1 MSALSDLHAAVRSAA
16 TAVADGAQGAT
27 VDKATLER
35 PKQADHGDF
44 ATNAAMVLTKALKR
58 PPRDIAADLAARL
71 QADLGPALDRV
82 EIAGPGFLNV
92 VLADAWFAAALAD
105 VIAAG
110 ESFGAGGADPA
121 LRINVEFVSANPTGP
136 LHVGHTRNAAYGDA
150 LARIFAL
157 RGHEVTREFYVNDYG
172 SQIVKL
178 AESVQF
184 RARGEVPP
192 EGWYVGEYIIPLAE
206 QIEDAAG
213 DDLDR
218 IGIAAVELMLQ
229 AAAASLE
236 RFGVHHDVWFHERSL
251 HEAQPGEDVSRAD
264 QALAALDALG
274 LTYEQD
280 GALWL
285 RTTSMG
291 DDKDRV
297 LVRTSGEHTYFV
309 SDIAYHQDKLARGF
323 ELLVDVWGAD
333 HHGYVPRMHAMF
345 EAMGNPAPALDL
357 LIMQFVNLKNGDD
370 LTAMSK
376 RAGTIVTL
384 DDLVDAIGVD
394 ATRWFLLARSHDT
407 RVDLDIA
414 VARQQSAENP
424 VYYVQYA
431 HARIASVLRD
441 VGADRVAAALSEVRD
456 AADIGVALH
465 PSERDLLKLVLEF
478 PAAVAEA
485 QERRAPH
492 RIATYALELAQQF
505 SAFYRDCRVKDAEP
519 PALKSHRI
527 ALCVATRSTLERA
540 LSLLGVSAPDEM

>member
-1 MSALSDLHAAVRSAA
+1 MSALTDLHDAVRRAA
-16 TAVADGAQGAT
+16 SAVADGAENAT
-27 VDKATLER
+27 LDKATLER

-58 PPRDIAADLAARL
+58 PPRDIAADLAQRL
-71 QADLGPALDRV
+71 QDDLGPLVERV
-82 EIAGPGFLNV
+82 DIAGPGFLNV
-92 VLADAWFAAALAD
+92 VLTDSWFTGALAS
-105 VIAAG
+105 VLTAG
-110 ESFGAGGADPA
+110 EEFGAGGADPV
-121 LRINVEFVSANPTGP
+121 RKVNIEFVSANPTGP

-150 LARIFAL
+150 LARIFEL
-157 RGHEVTREFYVNDYG
+157 YGHEVTREFYVNNYG

-178 AESVQF
+178 ATSVQA
-184 RARGEVPP
+184 RARGQEPP
-192 EGWYVGEYIIPLAE
+192 QDGYQGAYVKDLAE
-206 QIEDAAG
+206 AVPDAAG
-213 DDLDR
+213 EDLDR
-218 IGIAAVELMLQ
+218 IGVAAVDVMLR
-229 AAAASLE
+229 AAAQSLE
-236 RFGVHHDVWFHERSL
+236 RFGVHHDVWFRERSL
-251 HEAQPGEDVSRAD
+251 HERQAGEDVSRSDA
-264 QALAALDALG
+264 ALARLGELG

-297 LVRTSGEHTYFV
+297 LVRSSGEHTYFV

-345 EAMGNPAPALDL
+345 EAMGNPAEALDL

-376 RAGTIVTL
+376 RAGTLVTL
-384 DDLVDAIGVD
+384 DDLVGAIGVD
-394 ATRWFLLARSHDT
+394 AARWFLLARSHDT
-407 RVDLDIA
+407 RVDLDLA
-414 VARQQSAENP
+414 VAREQSSENP

-441 VGADRVAAALSEVRD
+441 VGDERVAAALVEVD
-456 AADIGVALH
+456 GSLEIGAALH
-465 PSERDLLKLVLEF
+465 SSERDLLKLVLDF
-478 PAAVAEA
+478 PRIVAEA

-492 RIATYALELAQQF
+492 RVATYALELAQAF

-519 PALKSHRI
+519 AALKSYRL
-527 ALCVATRSTLERA
+527 ALCVVTRSTLARSLA
-540 LSLLGVSAPDEM
+540 LLGVSAPDQM